1 MWDPSEIRASR
12 AGAGHVKSR
21 RRARRIAGLTAL
33 VASALIAVSCRVA
46 PPPGTSST
54 PSGRLDAVRGGAG
67 VVEIDG
73 WTSDWD
79 TTSSIRIVV
88 MINGQ
93 WVKGVFDANK
103 PRPDVDAAF
112 GRGANFGFRETI
124 PAPTGKA
131 TVCVVALN
139 VGAGEDSL
147 LEPCRDAE
155 VSPPSDTTGNT
166 VPPASTTTTTTTTTV
181 APEPAWRTVVNH
193 GDNPPGAATAFNSY
207 NQPSVNASGLVT
219 FRARTK
225 GEGARGVYARAATA
239 ADSPVQTIA
248 AVGGTVPAPNNLDG
262 DFNEFPSIPRI
273 DDDGNMIATRG
284 QSVPVWTYTPDG
296 GVETRVGTSGIYATV
311 DGSLTTGASLL
322 GAVPGF
328 EQFSVPGVTPTGR
341 FDQFPGA
348 PAVDGTTIVFKGNY
362 TDGDAGET
370 GVFFRDVA
378 DADGPTQRIA
388 SSDTLIPNQPDVDG
402 QPGTVRFG
410 STAPPSAADGRVVF
424 TALDN
429 EAAPTLGGVYLA
441 PIATDPVLEP
451 VVAIGDQVP
460 GMEATD
466 VFTTI
471 GEGLSFDGRFVTFW
485 GTWGET
491 EQITLDCPED
501 GNKDLLAYCNETYPD
516 GYVADVSVHQGIF
529 VHDTV
534 TDTTAA
540 VATSDSLDPEAQFDT
555 FQYWTFSGKPP
566 TDGGGG
572 DEGGDESQELP
583 RWRSSAF
590 AAVSGSGAEYKVA
603 FKATAPSGTTG
614 IHLAQGPTEPVI
626 TTVVDT
632 TTMGSSV
639 DAEAPADTFVTTVG
653 IERDGFRGRYLAINV
668 GMANADASVSWG
680 GVYLVT
686 VDRLPAAGAEQ
697 GVAAAGQAELPGLHS
712 RQQVEP

>member
-1 MWDPSEIRASR
+1 MRS
-12 AGAGHVKSR
+12 
-21 RRARRIAGLTAL
+21 ARRVRRLAGLTVL
-33 VASALIAVSCRVA
+33 VAASLIAVSCRVA

-54 PSGRLDAVRGGAG
+54 PSGRLDAVSGVEGG
-67 VVEIDG
+67 VVISG
-73 WTSDWD
+73 WASDWD
-79 TTSSIRIVV
+79 TLAPIKVVV

-103 PRPDVDAAF
+103 ARPDVGAAF
-112 GRGANFGFRETI
+112 GRGDNFGFHETI
-124 PAPTGKA
+124 PAPAGKA

-147 LEPCRDAE
+147 LEPCRDAQ
-155 VSPPSDTTGNT
+155 VAAPSDTTGNT
-166 VPPASTTTTTTTTTV
+166 VPPASTTTTTTV
-181 APEPAWRTVVNH
+181 APEPAWRTVVNN
-193 GDNPPGAATAFNSY
+193 GDTPPGAATAFNSY

-225 GEGARGVYARAATA
+225 GEGARGVYARAATSA
-239 ADSPVQTIA
+239 GSPLQTIG
-248 AVGGTVPAPNNLDG
+248 AVGGLVPAPNNLDG

-273 DDDGNMIATRG
+273 DDTGSMIATRG

-311 DGSLTTGASLL
+311 NGTLTTGASLL

-328 EQFSVPGVTPTGR
+328 EQFAVPGVTPTGR

-410 STAPPSAADGRVVF
+410 STAPPSAANGRVVF

-429 EAAPTLGGVYLA
+429 EGAPTLGGVYLA
-441 PIATDPVLEP
+441 PIETDPELEP
-451 VVAIGDQVP
+451 LVAIGDQVP

-485 GTWGET
+485 GTWGDT
-491 EQITLDCPED
+491 EQITLECPED

-516 GYVADVSVHQGIF
+516 GYVADVAIHQGIF
-529 VHDTV
+529 IHDTV
-534 TDTTAA
+534 TSTTTA
-540 VATSDSLDPEAQFDT
+540 VATSDSADPEAQFDT

-590 AAVSGSGAEYKVA
+590 AAVSGSGADYKVA

-614 IHLAQGPTEPVI
+614 IHLAQGPTEPAI

-632 TTMGSSV
+632 TTMGSVV
-639 DAEAPADTFVTTVG
+639 DPEAPADTFVTTVG

-686 VDRLPAAGAEQ
+686 VDRLPAA
-697 GVAAAGQAELPGLHS
+697 AAAAADQRAAAAQPELPGLHS
-712 RQQVEP
+712 RQDAGS